1 MGIGNRGRY
10 CSTDAVSLPFDAA
23 MRRCPPGS
31 RTASPPSIGSSTL
44 VRVVF
49 GGPKRMISTGPT
61 NSDDPRART
70 RPSVS
75 VVMSRKKASRSS
87 RPVMARVEATES
99 SNVTRPPTHL
109 MSRYVERSMP
119 KLELSDSVVV
129 HTTPERAF
137 DYFADHRHVADVL
150 QGVTRWEPISK
161 RTTGVGARYN
171 VELVAMGFP
180 L

>member
-1 MGIGNRGRY
+1 
-10 CSTDAVSLPFDAA
+10 
-23 MRRCPPGS
+23 
-31 RTASPPSIGSSTL
+31 
-44 VRVVF
+44 
-49 GGPKRMISTGPT
+49 
-61 NSDDPRART
+61 
-70 RPSVS
+70 
-75 VVMSRKKASRSS
+75 
-87 RPVMARVEATES
+87 
-99 SNVTRPPTHL
+99 
-109 MSRYVERSMP
+109 MP

-180 L
+180 LRSVLRLNRWRRPHEIGWVSESGLINQEGGFTFKKVPKGVRVDLRIAYVPPASVIGAVVAKRLDGIVQGRLKQAMERIRDALEAKP